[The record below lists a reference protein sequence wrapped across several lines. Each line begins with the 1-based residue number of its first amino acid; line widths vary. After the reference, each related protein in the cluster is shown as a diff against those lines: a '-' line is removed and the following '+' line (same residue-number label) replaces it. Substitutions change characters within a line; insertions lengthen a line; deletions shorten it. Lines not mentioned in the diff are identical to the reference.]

1 MSDSFLDHLPSHERQ
16 KLRKRMSPEAYEK
29 LRERVKGPEDLEK
42 EMEKSAGLAELRL
55 EMETK
60 PEAGERL
67 RQSVDDDVREQGID
81 QIFDLQMASPDA
93 QRALEQGKFTLAV
106 SSHPV
111 THEDALVAVPEG
123 NVQEKLPVKPAC
135 SEKYVA
141 QALRPHP

>member
-1 MSDSFLDHLPSHERQ
+1 
-16 KLRKRMSPEAYEK
+16 MSPEAYER

-60 PEAGERL
+60 PGVAERL
-67 RQSVDDDVREQGID
+67 RQSVDRDLQEQGIE
-81 QIFDLQMASPDA
+81 QVFDLQSASPDA
-93 QRALEQGKFTLAV
+93 QKMFEQGKFTLAV

-123 NVQEKLPVKPAC
+123 NVQEKLPVKPAY
-135 SEKYVA
+135 SEKYVS
-141 QALRPHP
+141 QMLKQS